1 MAEKLDNMK
10 TENNDLR
17 TERDE
22 FERDLSSSKE
32 MIDTIT
38 TLFMKMKGKDEE
50 EEKELMGR
58 QTMEGNPR
66 TVAGIVQ
73 LTGTG

>member
-10 TENNDLR
+10 SENNDLR

-58 QTMEGNPR
+58 
-66 TVAGIVQ
+66 
-73 LTGTG
+73 LWKGTLEL

>member
-17 TERDE
+17 TEGDE

-58 QTMEGNPR
+58 
-66 TVAGIVQ
+66 
-73 LTGTG
+73 LWKGTLEL

>member
-58 QTMEGNPR
+58 
-66 TVAGIVQ
+66 
-73 LTGTG
+73 LWKGTLEL